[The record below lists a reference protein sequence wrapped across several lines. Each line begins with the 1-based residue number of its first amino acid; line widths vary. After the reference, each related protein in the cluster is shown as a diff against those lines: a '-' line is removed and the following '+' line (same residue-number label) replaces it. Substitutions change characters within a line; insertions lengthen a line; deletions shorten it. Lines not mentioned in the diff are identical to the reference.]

1 MPDIIIKKVG
11 RAGWITLNRP
21 KALNALTYDMILKIE
36 NALEEW
42 REDHSVSLVL
52 FDSAGDRAFCSGG
65 DIADLYAEGKKG
77 NYGFGQKFWKD
88 EYRVNAKIYE
98 YTKPIVSFYM
108 GLLWEVV

>member
-52 FDSAGDRAFCSGG
+52 FDSAGDRAF
-65 DIADLYAEGKKG
+65 
-77 NYGFGQKFWKD
+77 
-88 EYRVNAKIYE
+88 
-98 YTKPIVSFYM
+98 
-108 GLLWEVV
+108 